1 MNRRTI
7 FAVCVVAL
15 ATTSCVSMTPSERA
29 NLRELKGYGISENE
43 QSIKNPGLAGVLN
56 ILPGFGNF
64 YLAVGSGE
72 SSQWAI
78 GFLNLLVWPYSVVW
92 GIPEAA
98 IDATTINKKETLYHY
113 TLSPAGRRELAHRK
127 AEMEA
132 APFTDQQRP
141 EGGVVSARPSPPAS
155 LYP

>member
-1 MNRRTI
+1 
-7 FAVCVVAL
+7 
-15 ATTSCVSMTPSERA
+15 MTPSERA
-29 NLRELKGYGISENE
+29 NLRELEGYGISENE
-43 QSIKNPGLAGVLN
+43 QAIKNPGLAGVLN

-113 TLSPAGRRELAHRK
+113 TMSPVGRREFAQIK
-127 AEMEA
+127 AEWEA
-132 APFTDQQRP
+132 STMIPGEYIPTATATDEPVYRATHRATDAFGRIPQTPANQR
-141 EGGVVSARPSPPAS
+141 
-155 LYP
+155 